1 MRRKQA
7 GAGFTLIELLV
18 VIAII
23 MIIASMTIF
32 LVGGF
37 FKGTAVKE
45 GGRIISAT
53 FARGRQQASSARLVH
68 FLVFD
73 FGNCVMRLHADR
85 NRDRVFTGADPMEGE
100 LMPLPK
106 NVYFDRISGQTSGT
120 PYVAFQPDGSV
131 VFYTPGGAAF
141 PDISW
146 SDPGVYLEGDFKRAP
161 NRSDIVLRLGKD
173 ASDPSDK
180 VYVDVVPV
188 TGLIRKFEYYHRT
201 SDTGVL
207 P

>member
-106 NVYFDRISGQTSGT
+106 NVYFDRISGQTSGA

-131 VFYTPGGAAF
+131 AFYTSSGAAY
-141 PDISW
+141 PDVSW
-146 SDPGVYLEGDFKRAP
+146 TGTYTEGSFTQAP
-161 NRSDIVLRLGKD
+161 PQSDIVLRLGSD
-173 ASDPSDK
+173 PSDPSDK
-180 VYVDVVPV
+180 VYVDVMPV
-188 TGLIRKFEYYHRT
+188 TGMIRKFEYYHRT